1 MAAITEASWHAM
13 APAAAA
19 EALATSP
26 RRGLTAEEAA
36 VRCQRYGTNALEQ
49 VGARRGWKIFLT
61 QFTDF
66 LVLVLIGACLVS
78 AFLGEFVDAAAI
90 FAIVI
95 LNGVLGFVQEH
106 RAEKSLHALRELAA
120 PKATLVRDGRE
131 CVRDSREV
139 VPGDVV
145 RLRAG
150 DKIPADVRIL
160 EEHSLEVDEAALTGE
175 SLAVAKEAE
184 VELAEDMPLAD
195 RRNMAYSGT
204 VVTYGRADGAVVA
217 TGMDTELGRIA
228 ALVQEV
234 GLEQTPLQ
242 QRLARLG
249 KFLVWA
255 VLALCAVVFVVGWL
269 RGVPAQHMF
278 LTAVSLAVAAIPEGL
293 PAVVTI
299 ALALGV
305 QRMVKRHALVR
316 RLSSVETLGSTTV
329 ICSDKTGTL
338 TQNKMV
344 ARRTYVNGRE
354 VVRPEAPDDVK
365 GLLTM
370 AFLCTGDFIGAATT
384 GRCELDG
391 ERSNPTEA
399 ALVEAALG
407 AGVDPA
413 ELMARYAFEEEVPF
427 DSRRKRMTAVF
438 GADGARLAITKGAP
452 EILLELCSAVLE
464 GESARPLT
472 PDGRAALEGVNADLA
487 ARGLRVLA
495 VATRELAPSVEVSAA
510 VERELTF
517 RGFVALEDPPR
528 PEVPEAV
535 RRCRLAHITPIMV
548 TGDHKATAAA
558 IAAEVGIM
566 EEAATALTGSDLDA
580 LSEEELVDELEDARV
595 LARVTPEHK
604 LRVVRALR
612 ARGAV
617 VAMTGD
623 GVNDAPALKE
633 ADIGVAMGITGTD
646 VSKEASDMILT
657 DDNFATIVAAVE
669 EGRNIYANIK
679 KDHRDAGGV
688 AAPAGPYPDSVG
700 EPDNGRC
707 AGARAGRRPAGGRP
721 HHSPA
726 PAQTRVP
733 LRPPRPAAH
742 PASGSRHRRRHAGLV
757 PDGPLRLSGGAR
769 HRADLRVLGA
779 DAQPALPRVELPEP
793 DAVVLRVG
801 AALELLAPDSRRVLV
816 DAAPGRG
823 LSPVPPTDF
832 PHRPAVAPRLGPNAR
847 DFDAAAA
854 IHGDLQ
860 ARLRAVPAHPPR
872 ARGLLRRL
880 PGVVAPAPPKGYN
893 RWESSGLKGRAR
905 PGPRPWPSGWAG
917 WPSCCTS
924 TSSASTPRPTAW
936 RWAWRSAR
944 GSASSRRSAWRPPWR
959 TSWPGYSGLIRPGL
973 WRARRS

>member
-95 LNGVLGFVQEH
+95 LNGILGFVQEH

-160 EEHSLEVDEAALTGE
+160 EEHNLEVDEAALTGE

-679 KDHRDAGGV
+679 KFIHFLL
-688 AAPAGPYPDSVG
+688 SC
-700 EPDNGRC
+700 N
-707 AGARAGRRPAGGRP
+707 
-721 HHSPA
+721 
-726 PAQTRVP
+726 
-733 LRPPRPAAH
+733 
-742 PASGSRHRRRHAGLV
+742 AS
-757 PDGPLRLSGGAR
+757 
-769 HRADLRVLGA
+769 
-779 DAQPALPRVELPEP
+779 
-793 DAVVLRVG
+793 
-801 AALELLAPDSRRVLV
+801 ELLVMITATL
-816 DAAPGRG
+816 
-823 LSPVPPTDF
+823 
-832 PHRPAVAPRLGPNAR
+832 
-847 DFDAAAA
+847 
-854 IHGDLQ
+854 
-860 ARLRAVPAHPPR
+860 
-872 ARGLLRRL
+872 
-880 PGVVAPAPPKGYN
+880 
-893 RWESSGLKGRAR
+893 
-905 PGPRPWPSGWAG
+905 AG
-917 WPSCCTS
+917 WPLPLVPIQILWVNLITDGAPALALGVDPPEVGLI
-924 TSSASTPRPTAW
+924 TRRPRPKHAFLFDRHDLRLIPLQGLVIAAATLGSYLMVLYGFREGLATA
-936 RWAWRSAR
+936 RTFAFSVLTLSQLFHALNCRSQTRSFFALGPLSNYWLLIAVAFSLTLHLGVVYLPFLQPIFHTVPLSLR
-944 GSASSRRSAWRPPWR
+944 DWGLMLAISTLPLLFMEIYKPVYALFRR
-959 TSWPGYSGLIRPGL
+959 IRHEPEDYFGVFPE
-973 WRARRS
+973 